1 MQTTSFALA
10 PATRRHDWDKAL
22 AFAIA
27 PAAPTFAAIYFFA
40 GGFPL
45 AAIVTGAC
53 FIGTFL
59 CAFTLASTQ
68 VGRLELTEDALLL
81 KSGFLQNRI
90 PLCDLDLSAT
100 RLGDHD
106 SASPRLVTIAHHAVT
121 IPRRSGPPL
130 VVSPLHP
137 DSFVITIQNLST

>member
-1 MQTTSFALA
+1 MTTLFELA

-53 FIGTFL
+53 FVGTFL
-59 CAFTLASTQ
+59 CAFTLASTPL
-68 VGRLELTEDALLL
+68 GRLELTDDALLL
-81 KSGFLQNRI
+81 KSGFLHTRI
-90 PLCDLDLSAT
+90 PLAELNLAAT

-106 SASPRLVTIAHHAVT
+106 SASPRLVTLAPHAVT
-121 IPRRSGPPL
+121 IPRHAGPPL
-130 VVSPLHP
+130 VVSPL
-137 DSFVITIQNLST
+137 DTESFLLTVQNLRT

>member
-1 MQTTSFALA
+1 MQTASFELA
-10 PATRRHDWDKAL
+10 PASRRHDWDKAL

-40 GGFPL
+40 GGLAL

-53 FIGTFL
+53 FVGTFL
-59 CAFTLASTQ
+59 CAYTLASTPL
-68 VGRLELTEDALLL
+68 GRLELDRDSLLL
-81 KSGFLQNRI
+81 RSGFLQTRI
-90 PLCDLDLSAT
+90 PLTELDLPAV

-106 SASPRLVTIAHHAVT
+106 SASPRLVTLARHAVT

-130 VVSPLHP
+130 VVSPL
-137 DSFVITIQNLST
+137 DTDAFLLALRGAG